1 MASPLK
7 EQLSQDVKTALKGGD
22 KERVAALRFT
32 LAAVKQQEVDTRT
45 ELDDTA
51 VVAILTKLANQRK
64 ESLSQFEQA
73 GREDLAA
80 KERYELGILQ
90 TYLPQPLGE
99 AEIDALI
106 AEALTA
112 TGASS
117 AKDMGKVMTA
127 LRPQLVGR
135 ADLAAVSAKVK
146 QRLAG

>member
-1 MASPLK
+1 MSSPLK

-22 KERVAALRFT
+22 KGCVAALRFI
-32 LAAVKQQEVDTRT
+32 LAAVKQQEVDTRA

-64 ESLSQFEQA
+64 ESISQFEQA

-80 KERYELGILQ
+80 KERYELGILHA
-90 TYLPQPLGE
+90 YLPPPLSE
-99 AEIDALI
+99 AEIDMLIDSAL
-106 AEALTA
+106 AETDAHA
-112 TGASS
+112 

-127 LRPQLVGR
+127 LRPKLVGR

>member
-106 AEALTA
+106 GEALTA

-135 ADLAAVSAKVK
+135 ADLAAVSTKVK

>member
-1 MASPLK
+1 MASQLK

-22 KERVAALRFT
+22 KERVGALRFI
-32 LAAVKQQEVDTRT
+32 LAAVKQQEIDTRL
-45 ELDDTA
+45 ELDDNA
-51 VVAILTKLANQRK
+51 VIAILTKLANQRR

-80 KERYELGILQ
+80 KERYELGMLQ
-90 TYLPQPLGE
+90 TYLPQPLSE

-106 AEALTA
+106 AAALTETA
-112 TGASS
+112 ASS

-127 LRPQLVGR
+127 LRPKLVGR

-146 QRLAG
+146 QRLTG

>member
-32 LAAVKQQEVDTRT
+32 LAAVKQQEIDTRT

-51 VVAILTKLANQRK
+51 VIAILTKLANQRK
-64 ESLSQFEQA
+64 ESLLQFEQA

-112 TGASS
+112 TGASC